1 MEKNINVGKILN
13 GKYSWIS
20 NLPLDKIKQLTDE
33 EIANDEADYLA
44 GLHKNKINPELFKN
58 KKFTSILDDNPN
70 TFFKLNR
77 TFQNKDLVDEKG
89 NINYRLLKDE
99 ELVGINN
106 PTKLGIKV
114 GKGNL
119 NIKTV
124 TPETTEINTD
134 VSKEKTQQSIYDKI
148 ASDTEREKTFGLLG
162 YGIQGVS
169 ALKDLHENMSQS
181 YSQPP
186 NDVYNKRIEYK
197 PVDIEPYLNKMQQ
210 SEAAYLKYLKE
221 TGNGNLIPSL
231 MSYGSQ
237 KNELASKLT
246 EGNNQKE
253 IAVAGANAQSD
264 FQAMQLNQ
272 QLRSDYNKQKFAEMQ
287 YKDAAIKSN
296 KSAIFGSIA
305 GMLST
310 GAGATNKEIKLD
322 AYKKLIEAGEYAQAA
337 KLFQQYT
344 ND

>member
-44 GLHKNKINPELFKN
+44 GLKSKPLKKMESIPGYISTKRNIPTNIDKQNEIVIPPE
-58 KKFTSILDDNPN
+58 
-70 TFFKLNR
+70 
-77 TFQNKDLVDEKG
+77 
-89 NINYRLLKDE
+89 
-99 ELVGINN
+99 
-106 PTKLGIKV
+106 
-114 GKGNL
+114 
-119 NIKTV
+119 
-124 TPETTEINTD
+124 
-134 VSKEKTQQSIYDKI
+134 KEKTIFDRI
-148 ASDTEREKTFGLLG
+148 TSDTEREKTFGLLG

-169 ALKDLHENMSQS
+169 ALKDLHENMSQNF
-181 YSQPP
+181 SQPP

-310 GAGATNKEIKLD
+310 SAGATNKEIKLD